1 MNGNS
6 GETVKYL
13 WIKFKTKNDELKGY
27 GVLLDSG
34 MPSSSTADD
43 RYKINELQE
52 KMLKRKHVAF
62 VYT

>member
-1 MNGNS
+1 MNENS
-6 GETVKYL
+6 GETMKYL

-43 RYKINELQE
+43 RYKINKLQE